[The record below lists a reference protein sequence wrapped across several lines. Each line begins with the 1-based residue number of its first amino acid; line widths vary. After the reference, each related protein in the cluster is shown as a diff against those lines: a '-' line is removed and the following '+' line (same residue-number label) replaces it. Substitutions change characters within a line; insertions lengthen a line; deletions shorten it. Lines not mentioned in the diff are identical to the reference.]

1 MSAAELRAE
10 LKALRKSHP
19 EHQPVSKMKKKDV
32 ADLIQRMKAGR
43 EETPP
48 VASITAAPTNP
59 GSSVESVKKAKASE
73 FPLAGAIAEK
83 APKKAKAEG
92 PGHQRVAS
100 AKAKKE
106 VVASAVK
113 VSKAKE
119 VALKATGAAAGAP
132 IPRGAAPR
140 AAKGS
145 EEMKAK
151 MALIRGKRSK
161 KDE

>member
-10 LKALRKSHP
+10 LKALRKEHP
-19 EHQPVSKMKKKDV
+19 DHAPVSKMKKKDV
-32 ADLIQRMKAGR
+32 SDLIQRLKMGR
-43 EETPP
+43 EETPLP
-48 VASITAAPTNP
+48 AATGGAPP
-59 GSSVESVKKAKASE
+59 KMYESAVESIKEAKASE
-73 FPLAGAIAEK
+73 FPLAHVGEK
-83 APKKAKAEG
+83 KEKKTPAKAKA
-92 PGHQRVAS
+92 P
-100 AKAKKE
+100 AKGKKD

-132 IPRGAAPR
+132 VPRP
-140 AAKGS
+140 AKGS

-151 MALIRGKRSK
+151 MAAIRGKRAK

>member
-10 LKALRKSHP
+10 LKALRKEHP
-19 EHQPVSKMKKKDV
+19 DHAPVSKMKKKDV
-32 ADLIQRMKAGR
+32 SDLIQRMKNGR

-59 GSSVESVKKAKASE
+59 GSSVESLKKAKASE

-83 APKKAKAEG
+83 VSKKAPA
-92 PGHQRVAS
+92 A
-100 AKAKKE
+100 AKPKKE

-113 VSKAKE
+113 ASKAKE
-119 VALKATGAAAGAP
+119 VALKANGAAAGAP
-132 IPRGAAPR
+132 IPRP
-140 AAKGS
+140 AKGS
-145 EEMKAK
+145 DEMKAR
-151 MALIRGKRSK
+151 MAAIRVKRAK

>member
-10 LKALRKSHP
+10 LKALRKEHP
-19 EHQPVSKMKKKDV
+19 EHQPVSKMKKKDIS
-32 ADLIQRMKAGR
+32 DLIQRMRAGR

-59 GSSVESVKKAKASE
+59 SSSVESVKKAKASE
-73 FPLAGAIAEK
+73 FPLASAVAEK

-92 PGHQRVAS
+92 PGHQRVAA

-132 IPRGAAPR
+132 RSAPR

>member
-10 LKALRKSHP
+10 LKALRKEHP
-19 EHQPVSKMKKKDV
+19 DHAPVSKMKKKDV
-32 ADLIQRMKAGR
+32 SDLIQRMRAGR
-43 EETPP
+43 EETPLP
-48 VASITAAPTNP
+48 AATGGAPP
-59 GSSVESVKKAKASE
+59 KMYESAVESIKKAKASE
-73 FPLAGAIAEK
+73 FPLAHVGEKKEK
-83 APKKAKAEG
+83 APAKAKA
-92 PGHQRVAS
+92 P
-100 AKAKKE
+100 AKGKKD

-132 IPRGAAPR
+132 VPRP
-140 AAKGS
+140 AKGS

-151 MALIRGKRSK
+151 MAAIRGKRAK

>member
-10 LKALRKSHP
+10 LKALRKEHP

-32 ADLIQRMKAGR
+32 SELIQRMKMGR

-48 VASITAAPTNP
+48 VASITAAPSNP

-73 FPLAGAIAEK
+73 FPLATAVAEK
-83 APKKAKAEG
+83 APKKAPG
-92 PGHQRVAS
+92 PGHMRVAS

-132 IPRGAAPR
+132 IPRP
-140 AAKGS
+140 AKGS

-151 MALIRGKRSK
+151 MAAIRGKRSK

>member
-10 LKALRKSHP
+10 LKALRKEHP
-19 EHQPVSKMKKKDV
+19 DHAPVSKMKKKDV
-32 ADLIQRMKAGR
+32 SDLIQRLKAGR

-59 GSSVESVKKAKASE
+59 GSSVESLKAASRSE
-73 FPLAGAIAEK
+73 FPLAGAIQEK
-83 APKKAKAEG
+83 APKKAPA
-92 PGHQRVAS
+92 A
-100 AKAKKE
+100 AKPKKE
-106 VVASAVK
+106 VVAAAVK

-132 IPRGAAPR
+132 QSRP
-140 AAKGS
+140 AKGS
-145 EEMKAK
+145 EEMKAR
-151 MALIRGKRSK
+151 MLAIRSKRAK